1 MPWGLAEMAKTIFGG
16 KHAHL
21 VDVLKEARARAGLR
35 QEDLAAR
42 LGRDQTFVSLI
53 ERGQRRVDVVEF
65 HEIALAIGE
74 DPAVLFGVFLRRV
87 ALGD

>member
-1 MPWGLAEMAKTIFGG
+1 MPWGLAVMPKTIFGG
-16 KHAHL
+16 NHAHL

-42 LGRDQTFVSLI
+42 LGRDQTFISLI

-65 HEIALAIGE
+65 HEIALAMGE
-74 DPAVLFGVFLRRV
+74 DPTVLFAAFARRV
-87 ALGD
+87 ARGY